1 MAELSGT
8 EPIEYKSRVNRLA
21 VWEGWLSIIINTL
34 LFGLKYWVGITTASI
49 AIIADAWHTL
59 SDSFTSLVVL
69 WGAKSSVRPP
79 DKKHPFGHGRVEVI
93 ASVIIGAILA
103 TVGLNFLIES
113 VRRLINRETAAYS
126 ALAIVVFAVSVI
138 CKEALAR
145 FSIRSGRKT
154 DSRSLIADGWHHR
167 SDAIASALILIGIL
181 VGRYFWW
188 IDGVLGI
195 AVALV
200 IFWATFDILRNS
212 VSSLIGEQPD
222 AELIE
227 RLRRLVGQSVAYDV
241 DLHHLHLH
249 QYGQHKELTFHI
261 SLPQDL
267 RLKEAHNIANTLETM
282 IHERLGLETTI
293 HMDPR
298 EQAEQD

>member
-1 MAELSGT
+1 MDSYGKYQT
-8 EPIEYKSRVNRLA
+8 NRLA
-21 VWEGWLSIIINTL
+21 LWEGWLSILVNTL

-69 WGAKSSVRPP
+69 WGAKTAARPP
-79 DKKHPFGHGRVEVI
+79 DKEHPFGHGRIEVI

-113 VRRLINRETAAYS
+113 IRRLVNQEPAVYNP
-126 ALAIVVFAVSVI
+126 LAIVVFAVSVVL
-138 CKEALAR
+138 KEALAR
-145 FSIRSGRKT
+145 FSIISGRKT

-167 SDAIASALILIGIL
+167 SDAIASALILFGIL
-181 VGRYFWW
+181 LGRHFWW

-195 AVALV
+195 AVSLV
-200 IFWATFDILRNS
+200 IFWATFDILRIS
-212 VSSLIGEQPD
+212 ISTLIGERPD
-222 AELIE
+222 AEL
-227 RLRRLVGQSVAYDV
+227 VGQLQDLVAETVDLDV

-267 RLKEAHNIANTLETM
+267 KLQEAHKIANTMETR
-282 IHERLGLETTI
+282 IFERMGLETTI
-293 HMDPR
+293 HVDTK
-298 EQAEQD
+298 EQEERD

>member
-1 MAELSGT
+1 MAVMKGNDDK
-8 EPIEYKSRVNRLA
+8 IRVNRLA
-21 VWEGWLSIIINTL
+21 MWEGWLSIIINTL

-69 WGAKSSVRPP
+69 WGAKSSARPP
-79 DKKHPFGHGRVEVI
+79 DRKHPFGHGRIEVI
-93 ASVIIGAILA
+93 ASVIIGAVLA

-126 ALAIVVFAVSVI
+126 TLAVVVFAISMI

-145 FSIRSGRKT
+145 FSIQSGRKT
-154 DSRSLIADGWHHR
+154 DSRSLVADGWHHR

-181 VGRYFWW
+181 LGRYFWW
-188 IDGVLGI
+188 MDGVLGI
-195 AVALV
+195 AVSLV
-200 IFWATFDILRNS
+200 IFWATFDILRIS
-212 VSSLIGEQPD
+212 VSSLIGERPD
-222 AELIE
+222 AALIGD
-227 RLRRLVGQSVAYDV
+227 LRRLVSESIAFDV

-261 SLPQDL
+261 SLPQNLKL
-267 RLKEAHNIANTLETM
+267 REAHSIANNLETL

-293 HMDPR
+293 HVDPR
-298 EQAEQD
+298 EQEERD

>member
-1 MAELSGT
+1 MSSSEQ
-8 EPIEYKSRVNRLA
+8 IEYKSGINRLA
-21 VWEGWLSIIINTL
+21 MWEGWLSIIFNTL

-79 DKKHPFGHGRVEVI
+79 DRQHPFGHGRIEVI
-93 ASVIIGAILA
+93 ASVIIGAVLA

-113 VRRLINRETAAYS
+113 IRRLINGETAAYS
-126 ALAIVVFAVSVI
+126 TLAIVVFAISMI

-167 SDAIASALILIGIL
+167 SDAIASTLILIGIL
-181 VGRYFWW
+181 LGRFF
-188 IDGVLGI
+188 LGI
-195 AVALV
+195 AVSLV
-200 IFWATFDILRNS
+200 IFWATFDILRIS

-222 AELIE
+222 AELINK
-227 RLRRLVGQSVAYDV
+227 LRKLVSENVAHDV

-267 RLKEAHNIANTLETM
+267 KLREAHSIANILETM

-293 HMDPR
+293 HMDTR
-298 EQAEQD
+298 EQEEQD

>member
-1 MAELSGT
+1 MSSSER
-8 EPIEYKSRVNRLA
+8 IENKSRVNRLA
-21 VWEGWLSIIINTL
+21 MWEGWLSIIINTI
-34 LFGLKYWVGITTASI
+34 LFGLKYWVGINTASI

-59 SDSFTSLVVL
+59 FDSFTSLVVL
-69 WGAKSSVRPP
+69 WGAKSSAQPP
-79 DKKHPFGHGRVEVI
+79 DRKHPFGHGRIEVI
-93 ASVIIGAILA
+93 ASVIIGAVLA

-126 ALAIVVFAVSVI
+126 VLAIVVFAASMI

-167 SDAIASALILIGIL
+167 SDAIASTLILIGIL
-181 VGRYFWW
+181 SGRYFWW

-195 AVALV
+195 AVSLV
-200 IFWATFDILRNS
+200 IFWATFDILRIS

-222 AELIE
+222 AELINK
-227 RLRRLVGQSVAYDV
+227 LRKLVVENVALDV

-267 RLKEAHNIANTLETM
+267 KLREAHSIANNLETL
-282 IHERLGLETTI
+282 IHERLGLQATI
-293 HMDPR
+293 HVDSR
-298 EQAEQD
+298 EQAEKD

>member
-1 MAELSGT
+1 LSGNG
-8 EPIEYKSRVNRLA
+8 PIEYKSRVNRLA

-79 DKKHPFGHGRVEVI
+79 DRKHPFGHGRVEVI

-293 HMDPR
+293 HVDPR

>member
-1 MAELSGT
+1 
-8 EPIEYKSRVNRLA
+8 
-21 VWEGWLSIIINTL
+21 
-34 LFGLKYWVGITTASI
+34 LKYWVGITTASI

-69 WGAKSSVRPP
+69 WGAKTAARPP
-79 DKKHPFGHGRVEVI
+79 DKEHPFGHGRIEVI

-113 VRRLINRETAAYS
+113 IRRLVNQEPAVYKP
-126 ALAIVVFAVSVI
+126 LAIVVFAVSVVL
-138 CKEALAR
+138 KEALAR
-145 FSIRSGRKT
+145 FSIIGGRKT

-167 SDAIASALILIGIL
+167 SDAIASALILVGIL
-181 VGRYFWW
+181 LGRHFWW

-195 AVALV
+195 AVSLV
-200 IFWATFDILRNS
+200 IFWATFDILRIS
-212 VSSLIGEQPD
+212 ISTLIGERPD
-222 AELIE
+222 AELV
-227 RLRRLVGQSVAYDV
+227 RQLQNLVAETVDLDV

-267 RLKEAHNIANTLETM
+267 KLQEAHRIAHTLETH
-282 IHERLGLETTI
+282 IFERMGLETTI
-293 HMDPR
+293 HMDTK
-298 EQAEQD
+298 EQEERD

>member
-1 MAELSGT
+1 M
-8 EPIEYKSRVNRLA
+8 
-21 VWEGWLSIIINTL
+21 SILVNTL

-69 WGAKSSVRPP
+69 WGAKTAARPP
-79 DKKHPFGHGRVEVI
+79 DKEHPFGHGRIEVI

-113 VRRLINRETAAYS
+113 IRRLVNQEPAVYKP
-126 ALAIVVFAVSVI
+126 LAIVVFAISVVL
-138 CKEALAR
+138 KEALAR
-145 FSIRSGRKT
+145 FSIIGGRKT

-167 SDAIASALILIGIL
+167 SDAIASALILVGIL
-181 VGRYFWW
+181 LGRHFWW

-195 AVALV
+195 AVSLV
-200 IFWATFDILRNS
+200 IFWATFDILRIS
-212 VSSLIGEQPD
+212 ISTLIGERPD
-222 AELIE
+222 AELV
-227 RLRRLVGQSVAYDV
+227 RQLQNLVAETVDLDV

-267 RLKEAHNIANTLETM
+267 KLQEAHRIAHTLETH
-282 IHERLGLETTI
+282 IFERMGLETTI
-293 HMDPR
+293 HMDTK
-298 EQAEQD
+298 EQEERD

>member
-1 MAELSGT
+1 MSSDEQ
-8 EPIEYKSRVNRLA
+8 IEHKPRVNRLA

-34 LFGLKYWVGITTASI
+34 LFGLKYWAGITTASI

-69 WGAKSSVRPP
+69 WGAKSSARPP
-79 DKKHPFGHGRVEVI
+79 DRKHPFGHGRIEVI
-93 ASVIIGAILA
+93 ASVIIGAVLA

-126 ALAIVVFAVSVI
+126 VLSIVVFAASLI

-145 FSIRSGRKT
+145 FSIQSGRKT
-154 DSRSLIADGWHHR
+154 NSRSLLADGWHHR

-181 VGRYFWW
+181 LGRYFWW

-195 AVALV
+195 AVSLV
-200 IFWATFDILRNS
+200 IFWATFDILRIS

-222 AELIE
+222 AELMGN
-227 RLRRLVGQSVAYDV
+227 LRKLVSESVAFDM

-261 SLPQDL
+261 SLPQELKL
-267 RLKEAHNIANTLETM
+267 REAHRIANNLETL

-293 HMDPR
+293 HMDTR
-298 EQAEQD
+298 EQAEKD

>member
-1 MAELSGT
+1 MKGNDDK
-8 EPIEYKSRVNRLA
+8 IRVNRLA
-21 VWEGWLSIIINTL
+21 MWEGWLSIIINTL

-69 WGAKSSVRPP
+69 WGAKSSARPP
-79 DKKHPFGHGRVEVI
+79 DRKHPFGHGRIEVI
-93 ASVIIGAILA
+93 ASVIIGAVLA

-126 ALAIVVFAVSVI
+126 TLAVVVFAISMI

-145 FSIRSGRKT
+145 FSIQSGRKT
-154 DSRSLIADGWHHR
+154 DSRSLVADGWHHR

-181 VGRYFWW
+181 LGRYFWW
-188 IDGVLGI
+188 MDGVLGI
-195 AVALV
+195 AVSLV
-200 IFWATFDILRNS
+200 IFWATFDILRIS
-212 VSSLIGEQPD
+212 VSSLIGERPD
-222 AELIE
+222 AALIGD
-227 RLRRLVGQSVAYDV
+227 LRRLVSESIAFDV

-261 SLPQDL
+261 SLPQNLKL
-267 RLKEAHNIANTLETM
+267 REAHSIANNLETL

-293 HMDPR
+293 HVDPR
-298 EQAEQD
+298 EQEERD

>member
-1 MAELSGT
+1 MTDRIGKYQT
-8 EPIEYKSRVNRLA
+8 NRLA
-21 VWEGWLSIIINTL
+21 VWEGWLSIFINTL
-34 LFGLKYWVGITTASI
+34 LFGLKYWVGMATGSI

-69 WGAKSSVRPP
+69 WGAKTSARPP
-79 DKKHPFGHGRVEVI
+79 DKKHPFGHGRIEAI

-113 VRRLINRETAAYS
+113 VRRLVNQEPAAYKS
-126 ALAIVVFAVSVI
+126 LAIVVFAVSAVL
-138 CKEALAR
+138 KEALAR
-145 FSIRSGRKT
+145 FSISSGRKT

-167 SDAIASALILIGIL
+167 SDAIASALILVGIL
-181 VGRYFWW
+181 LGSYFWW

-195 AVALV
+195 AVSLI
-200 IFWATFDILRNS
+200 IFWATFDILRIS
-212 VSSLIGEQPD
+212 ISTLIGEQPN
-222 AELIE
+222 AELVE
-227 RLRRLVGQSVAYDV
+227 QLQALVAETVQIDV

-267 RLKEAHNIANTLETM
+267 KIREAHKIAHSLETHILEQM
-282 IHERLGLETTI
+282 GLETTI
-293 HMDPR
+293 HVDPK
-298 EQAEQD
+298 EQEERD